1 MSWYKKSQHK
11 EYSII
16 IDFGDYSRTYTFGTK
31 EEAIMSAK
39 DIRGHRISENQWD
52 SLGFTVTSMGFTY
65 NDVFKGKLRDRGARI
80 FDSNKRNRTINDD
93 YYYSGPDT
101 RSHFLGKRDYFSER

>member
-1 MSWYKKSQHK
+1 
-11 EYSII
+11 
-16 IDFGDYSRTYTFGTK
+16 
-31 EEAIMSAK
+31 
-39 DIRGHRISENQWD
+39 
-52 SLGFTVTSMGFTY
+52 MGFTY
-65 NDVFKGKLRDRGARI
+65 NDVFKGKLRDKGARI